1 MIVLA
6 QKPHQEDIKNIEDFI
21 WRMCVFYRRLNGVT
35 KPFKFPI
42 PRYNDA
48 IIILDYGAGKIWI
61 ISPDACQGYH
71 QILVREADR
80 EKLTFFAPDDWKY
93 TFNFMPFGLTN
104 SPPFYTAMMK
114 DLKNEWDKLFIIRLL
129 ALIVFNSAAI
139 VLTAVDVIT
148 IGDKPLAYG
157 SKVIIDNILLWC
169 NVKTLVI
176 IYFRYVCEI
185 KKNT

>member
-1 MIVLA
+1 MGYKFAIDAGGAKPVCYRKPSYGPYESKVIIYQLTQLKNNEWVSRCGGPWCRMIVLA

-80 EKLTFFAPDDWKY
+80 EKLTFFAPDD
-93 TFNFMPFGLTN
+93 
-104 SPPFYTAMMK
+104 
-114 DLKNEWDKLFIIRLL
+114 
-129 ALIVFNSAAI
+129 
-139 VLTAVDVIT
+139 
-148 IGDKPLAYG
+148 
-157 SKVIIDNILLWC
+157 
-169 NVKTLVI
+169 
-176 IYFRYVCEI
+176 
-185 KKNT
+185 